1 MIEQNRETDKIIVFS
16 EKDSGL
22 YNAMNQAMD
31 KCSGDYI
38 LFLNSGDTLADA
50 LPSVNIYESCAYERV
65 SL

>member
-1 MIEQNRETDKIIVFS
+1 MTEQNSYTDKITVFS
-16 EKDSGL
+16 EKESVL

-31 KCSGDYI
+31 KCSWDYI